1 MKLRAATLCILL
13 LSVCRPAG
21 AYILGADF
29 LMRLLADAR
38 RDAPK
43 AVSLVLNTELT
54 GHDHPIEERLL
65 FKRPERMRLASM
77 DDTTTIAVVK
87 EGLAAAGE
95 ERALRPTGPSRNI
108 LASLLYPRGRDLDE
122 ASARLLK
129 TLAAVG
135 IDSRVVSLGR
145 NEEQIVYIIGAQP
158 WEADRPQLWLDKVS
172 FLPVR
177 LRVVTSQANAANP
190 GAASLAG
197 AAAAGATGT
206 ATATAERAVGITETR
221 YLEYGGGSV
230 PGLPRV
236 FEEYLDGNLVRHG
249 EVVSGQVH
257 NDLPEA
263 LFDVSGAPTRRR

>member
-1 MKLRAATLCILL
+1 M
-13 LSVCRPAG
+13 
-21 AYILGADF
+21 
-29 LMRLLADAR
+29 MRLLADAR

-65 FKRPERMRLASM
+65 FKRPERMRLASI

-95 ERALRPTGPSRNI
+95 ERAIRPTGPSKNI

-158 WEADRPQLWLDKVS
+158 WEAERPQVWLDKVS

-177 LRVVTSQANAANP
+177 LRVAASQAGP
-190 GAASLAG
+190 AASGTASV
-197 AAAAGATGT
+197 ASNAAGATGT
-206 ATATAERAVGITETR
+206 ATAVAERAIGMTEAR

-236 FEEYLDGNLVRHG
+236 FEEYVNGNLVRHG

-257 NDLPEA
+257 TDLPEA